1 MNSKSSTQI
10 LNPKSKFQ
18 TQQAYRGEL
27 SAQAKQTGEVTNLR
41 PWMLNPKS
49 LTPPTLNPKP

>member
-41 PWMLNPKS
+41 P
-49 LTPPTLNPKP
+49 